1 MAVNPINIPTTQSS
15 LVGNSQELELPNS
28 EMNKSF
34 YFDFINELEANKE
47 VNGLKEV
54 DFENLKNISDN
65 NDVRNIL
72 WYMLTEM
79 YDQNTISL
87 EKSNKE
93 IEKLKTELKFINE
106 EKEDTSKGIKDYQ
119 DSLSTS
125 KKKGLSY
132 LSEVRKTEYQ
142 NNHLTVILI
151 ILIVILAF
159 PLLKTVNIL
168 NKLVAL
174 ILFSSGLVLIAGYA
188 FYFLWYNIKDR
199 DNLDFSKKSF
209 STIDGSVFETPENQ
223 RECVPLDENENEGY
237 TEEETEETECINPNS
252 LKIKPRKMQEYLD
265 EK

>member
-87 EKSNKE
+87 EKSNKVLN
-93 IEKLKTELKFINE
+93 I
-106 EKEDTSKGIKDYQ
+106 
-119 DSLSTS
+119 
-125 KKKGLSY
+125 
-132 LSEVRKTEYQ
+132 
-142 NNHLTVILI
+142 
-151 ILIVILAF
+151 F
-159 PLLKTVNIL
+159 P
-168 NKLVAL
+168 VA
-174 ILFSSGLVLIAGYA
+174 
-188 FYFLWYNIKDR
+188 
-199 DNLDFSKKSF
+199 
-209 STIDGSVFETPENQ
+209 
-223 RECVPLDENENEGY
+223 PL
-237 TEEETEETECINPNS
+237 
-252 LKIKPRKMQEYLD
+252 
-265 EK
+265 